1 MNTNILS
8 PGIVKLLRGEF
19 NAPGEWVVLTGL
31 GRDYYRAGKAGQT
44 FEPVTDPGGLLE
56 ATERV
61 NKFLLCC
68 WAQGQE
74 APS

>member
-19 NAPGEWVVLTGL
+19 NASSEWAALTGL
-31 GRDYYRAGKAGQT
+31 GRDYYRAGKSGQT
-44 FEPVTDPGGLLE
+44 FEPVTDPGGLPE

-61 NKFLLCC
+61 NKFLRCC
-68 WAQGQE
+68 WAQG
-74 APS
+74 AGA